1 MLTTVEPVY
10 ESHAK
15 IWSKEKQEESKLLQV
30 KKFGSQED
38 TYADVQK
45 NIITS
50 NVVLEEVVD
59 KLGLITPPPSNSIK
73 ARFFPSEPEELEN
86 PEKAIREAIKALK
99 GNVWVETINPEI
111 LRIDVR
117 MNTPELAT
125 SVAAEVIVAYK
136 KQYLMLLTQEVNQYE
151 KFLAEHMALVQ
162 SQVDIQRK
170 RLLDFESHHPEL
182 SVSKDGRATPKNQVS
197 DPSLMTKNPHNSK
210 NKGSLPAGKFKN
222 LLGSSTPLVFVK
234 DMGDVSAVPE
244 IMEKLAELKM
254 ARNSIIYS
262 AGKENTQL
270 KLIEVEIQSTE
281 KFLKEQMSALSKQ
294 SQAAIEHESILWD
307 YSEARRHL
315 LGITSEY
322 NKILLSRGA
331 KLKQI
336 SSIIILDPPS
346 YDSQKVYPRKKA
358 TLMAAIFLG
367 ALLGLAIAY
376 LRHLSDG
383 TFHLPEEVTDST
395 GFIVLG
401 SSQWL
406 SAQTDKEG
414 FDANTDG

>member
-1 MLTTVEPVY
+1 M
-10 ESHAK
+10 
-15 IWSKEKQEESKLLQV
+15 
-30 KKFGSQED
+30 
-38 TYADVQK
+38 
-45 NIITS
+45 
-50 NVVLEEVVD
+50 
-59 KLGLITPPPSNSIK
+59 
-73 ARFFPSEPEELEN
+73 
-86 PEKAIREAIKALK
+86 
-99 GNVWVETINPEI
+99 
-111 LRIDVR
+111 
-117 MNTPELAT
+117 
-125 SVAAEVIVAYK
+125 
-136 KQYLMLLTQEVNQYE
+136 
-151 KFLAEHMALVQ
+151 
-162 SQVDIQRK
+162 
-170 RLLDFESHHPEL
+170 
-182 SVSKDGRATPKNQVS
+182 
-197 DPSLMTKNPHNSK
+197 
-210 NKGSLPAGKFKN
+210 
-222 LLGSSTPLVFVK
+222 K